1 METLENQLLLMERYN
16 LTAEEVLVIDLLF
29 RASIEEG
36 NKELLVK
43 YFTTPIPRSELR
55 ELLTSLQEKGII
67 VKSYKIPAKGQK
79 FDPEAI
85 EFNKN
90 FLHNYRKFSGELG
103 AEFFNEYPSIAIIG
117 GTEAPLKNYAKKF
130 NSEEEFYY
138 QYGKSIGWKQDKHD
152 EILELVRWAKENN
165 CKLLN
170 MNIADFTISK
180 MWNSIAELKN
190 GDGMMQFDS
199 ITVV

>member
-1 METLENQLLLMERYN
+1 MERYG
-16 LTAEEVLVIDLLF
+16 LTAEELLVIDLLF

-36 NKELLVK
+36 HSELLVK
-43 YFTTPIPRSELR
+43 YFTMSVPRSELR
-55 ELLTSLQEKGII
+55 DLLRTLQEKGII
-67 VKSYKIPAKGQK
+67 VKSYRIPAKGQK

-90 FLHNYRKFSGELG
+90 FLHSYRKFSGELG
-103 AEFFNEYPSIAIIG
+103 AEFFKEYPSIAIIG
-117 GTEAPLKNYAKKF
+117 GAEAPLKNYAKKF

-138 QYGKSIGWKQDKHD
+138 QYGKSIGWKQDKH
-152 EILELVRWAKENN
+152 EEVLELVRWAKENG